1 MAKDVIIALD
11 FPSSEVA
18 LDFLKNFKDEKVYVK
33 VGMELF
39 YKEGPSIIKEIKKLG
54 HKIFLDL
61 KIHDIPNTC
70 KGATNSLIL
79 LDVDMIN
86 FHIAGGKK
94 MLSEASEVV
103 NSKKPELITL
113 GVTMLTST
121 DEEVMHNELKI
132 DREKSLDDVVLDY
145 AKLAKEA
152 KLSGIV
158 CSALE
163 VPKIKENLG
172 ANFITVTPGIR
183 KVKGTDDQKR
193 VVTPSEAREL
203 GSDYIVVGRP
213 ITKAEDPLKEYKEIK
228 RYFLGGEWWEKS
240 QKFY

>member
-11 FPSSEVA
+11 FPSGEIA
-18 LDFLKNFKDEKVYVK
+18 LDFLKNFKNEKVYVK

-70 KGATNSLIL
+70 KGATNSLIS

-86 FHIAGGKK
+86 YHIAGGKK
-94 MLSEASEVV
+94 MLSEASDIV
-103 NSKKPELITL
+103 NREKPEMITL

-132 DREKSLDDVVLDY
+132 DRKKSLNEVVLDY
-145 AKLAKEA
+145 ANLAKDA
-152 KLSGIV
+152 NLSGIV

-172 ANFITVTPGIR
+172 DDFITVTPGIR

-193 VVTPSEAREL
+193 VVTPSEARDL

-228 RYFLGGEWWEKS
+228 RDFLGGE
-240 QKFY
+240 

>member
-11 FPSSEVA
+11 FPSGEIA
-18 LDFLKNFKDEKVYVK
+18 LDFLKNFKNEKVYVK

-70 KGATNSLIL
+70 KGATNSLIS

-94 MLSEASEVV
+94 MLMEASDIV
-103 NSKKPELITL
+103 NREKPGMITL

-121 DEEVMHNELKI
+121 DEEVMHSELKI
-132 DREKSLDDVVLDY
+132 DREKSLNEIVLDY
-145 AKLAKEA
+145 ANLAKGA
-152 KLSGIV
+152 NLSGIV

-172 ANFITVTPGIR
+172 DDFITVTPGIR

-213 ITKAEDPLKEYKEIK
+213 ITKAENPLKEYKEIK
-228 RYFLGGEWWEKS
+228 RDFLGGE
-240 QKFY
+240 

>member
-11 FPSSEVA
+11 FPNGEKA

-39 YKEGPSIIKEIKKLG
+39 YKEGPSIINEIKKLG

-70 KGATNSLIL
+70 KGATNSLIS

-86 FHIAGGKK
+86 YHIAGGKK
-94 MLSEASEVV
+94 MLSDASEIVRD
-103 NSKKPELITL
+103 KKRDLITL

-121 DEEVMHNELKI
+121 DEDVMHNELKI
-132 DREKSLDDVVLDY
+132 EKSLSLDEVVLSY

-152 KLSGIV
+152 NLSGIV
-158 CSALE
+158 SSALE
-163 VPKIKENLG
+163 VPKIKEYLG
-172 ANFITVTPGIR
+172 EDFITVTPGIR
-183 KVKGTDDQKR
+183 KVKNTDDQKR
-193 VVTPSEAREL
+193 VVTPAEAREL

-213 ITKAEDPLKEYKEIK
+213 ITKAENPLKEYKEIK
-228 RYFLGGEWWEKS
+228 KDFLGGE
-240 QKFY
+240 

>member
-11 FPSSEVA
+11 FPSGEVA

-39 YKEGPSIIKEIKKLG
+39 YKEGPSIINEIKKLG

-70 KGATNSLIL
+70 KGATNSLIS

-86 FHIAGGKK
+86 YHVAGGKK
-94 MLSEASEVV
+94 MLSEASEIV
-103 NSKKPELITL
+103 NKEKPEMITL

-121 DEEVMHNELKI
+121 DEDVMHNELKI
-132 DREKSLDDVVLDY
+132 DREKTLKDLVLDY
-145 AKLAKEA
+145 ARLAKEA
-152 KLSGIV
+152 NLSGIV

-172 ANFITVTPGIR
+172 DDFITVTPGIR

-228 RYFLGGEWWEKS
+228 RDFLGGE
-240 QKFY
+240 

>member
-11 FPSSEVA
+11 FPSGEIA

-39 YKEGPSIIKEIKKLG
+39 YKEGPSIINEIKKLG

-70 KGATNSLIL
+70 KGATNSLIS

-94 MLSEASEVV
+94 MLSEASDIV
-103 NSKKPELITL
+103 NREKPEMITL

-132 DREKSLDDVVLDY
+132 DRKKSLNEVVLDY
-145 AKLAKEA
+145 ANLAKDA
-152 KLSGIV
+152 NLSGIV

-172 ANFITVTPGIR
+172 EKFITVTPGIR

-193 VVTPSEAREL
+193 VVTPSEARDL

-228 RYFLGGEWWEKS
+228 RDFLGGE
-240 QKFY
+240 

>member
-1 MAKDVIIALD
+1 
-11 FPSSEVA
+11 
-18 LDFLKNFKDEKVYVK
+18 
-33 VGMELF
+33 MELF
-39 YKEGPSIIKEIKKLG
+39 YKEGPSIINEIKKLG

-70 KGATNSLIL
+70 KGATNSLIS

-86 FHIAGGKK
+86 YHIAGGKK
-94 MLSEASEVV
+94 MLSEASEIV
-103 NSKKPELITL
+103 NKEKPEMITL

-121 DEEVMHNELKI
+121 DEEVMHHELKI
-132 DREKSLDDVVLDY
+132 DREKTLKDVVLDY
-145 AKLAKEA
+145 ANLAKEA
-152 KLSGIV
+152 NLSGIV

-172 ANFITVTPGIR
+172 DDFITVTPGIR

-228 RYFLGGEWWEKS
+228 RDFLGGE
-240 QKFY
+240 

>member
-1 MAKDVIIALD
+1 
-11 FPSSEVA
+11 
-18 LDFLKNFKDEKVYVK
+18 
-33 VGMELF
+33 MELF
-39 YKEGPSIIKEIKKLG
+39 YKEGPSIINEIKKLG

-70 KGATNSLIL
+70 KGATNSLIS

-86 FHIAGGKK
+86 YHIAGGKK
-94 MLSEASEVV
+94 MLSEASEIV
-103 NSKKPELITL
+103 NKEKPEMITL

-121 DEEVMHNELKI
+121 DEDVMHNELKI
-132 DREKSLDDVVLDY
+132 DREKTLDQVVLDY
-145 AKLAKEA
+145 ARLAKEA
-152 KLSGIV
+152 NLSGIV

-172 ANFITVTPGIR
+172 DDFITVTPGIR
-183 KVKGTDDQKR
+183 KVRGTDDQKR

-228 RYFLGGEWWEKS
+228 IDFLGGE
-240 QKFY
+240 

>member
-11 FPSSEVA
+11 FPSGEIA

-39 YKEGPSIIKEIKKLG
+39 YKEGPSIIKEIKRLG

-70 KGATNSLIL
+70 KGATNSLIS

-94 MLSEASEVV
+94 MLMEASDIV
-103 NSKKPELITL
+103 NREKPDMITL

-132 DREKSLDDVVLDY
+132 DREKSLNEVVLDY
-145 AKLAKEA
+145 ANLAKDA
-152 KLSGIV
+152 NLSGIV

-172 ANFITVTPGIR
+172 EKFITVTPGIR

-193 VVTPSEAREL
+193 VVTPSESRDL

-228 RYFLGGEWWEKS
+228 RDFLGGE
-240 QKFY
+240 

>member
-11 FPSSEVA
+11 FPSGEIA

-39 YKEGPSIIKEIKKLG
+39 YKEGPSIIKEIKRLG

-70 KGATNSLIL
+70 KGATNSLIS

-94 MLSEASEVV
+94 MLMEASDIV
-103 NSKKPELITL
+103 NREKPDMITL

-132 DREKSLDDVVLDY
+132 DREKSLNEVVLDY
-145 AKLAKEA
+145 ANLAKDA
-152 KLSGIV
+152 NLSGIV

-172 ANFITVTPGIR
+172 EKFITVTPGIR

-193 VVTPSEAREL
+193 VVTPSKARDL

-228 RYFLGGEWWEKS
+228 RDFLGGE
-240 QKFY
+240 

>member
-11 FPSSEVA
+11 FPSGEIA

-70 KGATNSLIL
+70 KGATNSLIS

-94 MLSEASEVV
+94 MLSEASDIV
-103 NSKKPELITL
+103 NREKPEMITL

-132 DREKSLDDVVLDY
+132 DRKKSLNEVVLDY
-145 AKLAKEA
+145 ANLAKDA
-152 KLSGIV
+152 NLSGIV

-172 ANFITVTPGIR
+172 DDFITVTPGIR

-213 ITKAEDPLKEYKEIK
+213 ITKAENPLKEYKEIK
-228 RYFLGGEWWEKS
+228 RDFLGGE
-240 QKFY
+240 

>member
-11 FPSSEVA
+11 FPSGEIA

-70 KGATNSLIL
+70 KGATNSLIS

-94 MLSEASEVV
+94 MLSEASDIV
-103 NSKKPELITL
+103 NREKPEMITL

-132 DREKSLDDVVLDY
+132 DRKKSLNEVVLDY
-145 AKLAKEA
+145 ANLAKDA
-152 KLSGIV
+152 NLSGIV

-172 ANFITVTPGIR
+172 DDFITVTPGIR

-193 VVTPSEAREL
+193 VVTPSEARDL

-228 RYFLGGEWWEKS
+228 RDFLGGE
-240 QKFY
+240 

>member
-11 FPSSEVA
+11 FPSGEIA
-18 LDFLKNFKDEKVYVK
+18 LDFLKNFKDERVYVK

-70 KGATNSLIL
+70 KGATNSLIS

-94 MLSEASEVV
+94 MLMEASDIV
-103 NSKKPELITL
+103 NREKPEMITL

-132 DREKSLDDVVLDY
+132 DREKSLNEVVLDY
-145 AKLAKEA
+145 ANLAKDA
-152 KLSGIV
+152 NLSGIV

-172 ANFITVTPGIR
+172 DDFITVTPGIR

-193 VVTPSEAREL
+193 VVTPSEARDL

-228 RYFLGGEWWEKS
+228 RDFLGGE
-240 QKFY
+240 

>member
-11 FPSSEVA
+11 FPSGNMA

-39 YKEGPSIIKEIKKLG
+39 YKEGPRIINEIKKLG

-70 KGATNSLIL
+70 KGATNSLIS

-86 FHIAGGKK
+86 YHIAGGKK
-94 MLSEASEVV
+94 MLMEASEIV
-103 NSKKPELITL
+103 NNEKPEMITL

-121 DEEVMHNELKI
+121 DEDVMHNELKI
-132 DREKSLDDVVLDY
+132 DERKSLDDLVLDY
-145 AKLAKEA
+145 ANLAKDA

-172 ANFITVTPGIR
+172 DDFITVTPGIR

-213 ITKAEDPLKEYKEIK
+213 ITKAEDPLKEYREIK
-228 RYFLGGEWWEKS
+228 RDFLGGK
-240 QKFY
+240 

>member
-11 FPSSEVA
+11 FPSGDVA
-18 LDFLKNFKDEKVYVK
+18 LDFLKNFEGQEVYVK

-70 KGATNSLIL
+70 KGATNSLIS

-86 FHIAGGKK
+86 YHIAGGKK
-94 MLSEASEVV
+94 MLSGATEIIHNE
-103 NSKKPELITL
+103 KKDIISL

-121 DEEVMHNELKI
+121 DEELMHKELKI
-132 DREKSLDDVVLDY
+132 DENKSLDEIVLSY

-152 KLSGIV
+152 NLSGIV

-163 VPKIKENLG
+163 VPKIKEHLG
-172 ANFITVTPGIR
+172 EDFLTVTPGIR
-183 KVKGTDDQKR
+183 KIKGGDDQKR
-193 VVTPSEAREL
+193 VVTPKEAREL

-213 ITKAEDPLKEYKEIK
+213 ITKAENPLKEYKEIK
-228 RYFLGGEWWEKS
+228 KDFLGGE
-240 QKFY
+240 

>member
-1 MAKDVIIALD
+1 
-11 FPSSEVA
+11 
-18 LDFLKNFKDEKVYVK
+18 
-33 VGMELF
+33 MELF
-39 YKEGPSIIKEIKKLG
+39 YKEGPSIINEIKKLG

-70 KGATNSLIL
+70 KGATNSLIS

-86 FHIAGGKK
+86 YHIAGGKK
-94 MLSEASEVV
+94 MLSKASEIV
-103 NSKKPELITL
+103 NKEKPEMITL

-121 DEEVMHNELKI
+121 DEDVMHHELKI
-132 DREKSLDDVVLDY
+132 DERKSLDDVVLDY
-145 AKLAKEA
+145 ARLAKEA
-152 KLSGIV
+152 NLSGIV

-172 ANFITVTPGIR
+172 DDFITVTPGIR

-228 RYFLGGEWWEKS
+228 RDFLGGE
-240 QKFY
+240 

>member
-11 FPSSEVA
+11 FPSGDIA

-39 YKEGPSIIKEIKKLG
+39 YKEGPSIINEIKKLG

-70 KGATNSLIL
+70 KGATNSLIS

-94 MLSEASEVV
+94 MLSEASDIV
-103 NSKKPELITL
+103 NREKPEMITL

-132 DREKSLDDVVLDY
+132 DRKKSLNEVVLDY
-145 AKLAKEA
+145 ANLAKDA
-152 KLSGIV
+152 NLSGIV

-172 ANFITVTPGIR
+172 DHFITVTPGIR

-193 VVTPSEAREL
+193 VVTPSEARDL

-228 RYFLGGEWWEKS
+228 RDFLGGE
-240 QKFY
+240 

>member
-11 FPSSEVA
+11 FPSGEIA

-39 YKEGPSIIKEIKKLG
+39 YKEGPSIIKEIKRLG

-70 KGATNSLIL
+70 KGATNSLIS

-86 FHIAGGKK
+86 YHIAGGKK
-94 MLSEASEVV
+94 MLSEASDIV
-103 NSKKPELITL
+103 NREKPEMITL

-132 DREKSLDDVVLDY
+132 DRKKSLNEVVLDY
-145 AKLAKEA
+145 ANLAKDA
-152 KLSGIV
+152 NLSGIV

-163 VPKIKENLG
+163 VPKIKENIG
-172 ANFITVTPGIR
+172 DDFITVTPGIR

-193 VVTPSEAREL
+193 VVTPSEARDL

-228 RYFLGGEWWEKS
+228 RDFLGGE
-240 QKFY
+240 

>member
-11 FPSSEVA
+11 FPSGEIA
-18 LDFLKNFKDEKVYVK
+18 LDFLKNFKNEKVYVK

-39 YKEGPSIIKEIKKLG
+39 YKEGPSIIKEIKRLG

-70 KGATNSLIL
+70 KGATNSLIS

-86 FHIAGGKK
+86 YHIAGGKK
-94 MLSEASEVV
+94 MLSEASDIV
-103 NSKKPELITL
+103 NREKPEMITL

-132 DREKSLDDVVLDY
+132 DRKKSLNEVVLDY
-145 AKLAKEA
+145 ANLAKDA
-152 KLSGIV
+152 NLSGIV

-172 ANFITVTPGIR
+172 EKFITVTPGIR
-183 KVKGTDDQKR
+183 KVKDTDDQKR
-193 VVTPSEAREL
+193 VVTPSEARDL

-228 RYFLGGEWWEKS
+228 RDFLGGE
-240 QKFY
+240 

>member
-11 FPSSEVA
+11 FPSGEIA

-39 YKEGPSIIKEIKKLG
+39 YKEGPSIINEIKKLG

-70 KGATNSLIL
+70 KGATNSLIS

-86 FHIAGGKK
+86 YHIAGGKK
-94 MLSEASEVV
+94 MLSEASDIV
-103 NSKKPELITL
+103 NREKPEMITL

-132 DREKSLDDVVLDY
+132 DRKKSLNEVVLDY
-145 AKLAKEA
+145 ANLAKDA
-152 KLSGIV
+152 NLSGIV

-172 ANFITVTPGIR
+172 DDFITVTPGIR

-193 VVTPSEAREL
+193 VVTPSEAGDL

-228 RYFLGGEWWEKS
+228 RDFLGGE
-240 QKFY
+240 